1 MHLKIAVLDGDAG
14 PNPRDQFLLAHELAW
29 ALEQNNQDIESA
41 TPEAERFVS
50 FEEEP
55 LPRA

>member
-1 MHLKIAVLDGDAG
+1 
-14 PNPRDQFLLAHELAW
+14 LLAHELAW